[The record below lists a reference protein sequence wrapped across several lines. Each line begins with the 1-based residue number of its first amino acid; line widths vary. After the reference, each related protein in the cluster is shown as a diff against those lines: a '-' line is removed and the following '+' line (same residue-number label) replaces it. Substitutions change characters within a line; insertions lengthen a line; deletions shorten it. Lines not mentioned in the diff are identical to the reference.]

1 VNQILENPW
10 KCLWL
15 GVGLAI
21 LIAAISLATAGSDV
35 LGFVSLLIRWLHVLA
50 AIVWVGLVVF
60 VNFVQLVAV
69 TEADESQRGFIAK
82 AIVARVASWFRHAS
96 TVTVAA
102 GMLLLLAGG
111 YVLPNVIYG
120 SGVFVPPARSIL
132 LWVGALGGIVMW
144 TFVHMFIWPAMQ
156 VVLGLRAASP
166 ELRSK
171 SFEKVQTFARLNL
184 VLAVPVTFAM
194 VAAAHLF

>member
-1 VNQILENPW
+1 VKQILENPW
-10 KCLWL
+10 NCLWL
-15 GVGLAI
+15 GFALAI
-21 LIAAISLATAGSDV
+21 LMAALSLATAGSDV

-69 TEADESQRGFIAK
+69 TEADEDQRGFIAK

-132 LWVGALGGIVMW
+132 LWVGALGGIAMW

-156 VVLGLRAASP
+156 VVLGLRAAST
-166 ELRSK
+166 ELRLR
-171 SFEKVQTFARLNL
+171 SFEKVRIFARLNL

>member
-1 VNQILENPW
+1 VKQILENPW
-10 KCLWL
+10 YSLWL
-15 GVGLAI
+15 GFGLAI
-21 LIAAISLATAGSDV
+21 LMAALSLVSAGPDL

-50 AIVWVGLVVF
+50 AIVWVGLVIF
-60 VNFVQLVAV
+60 VNFVQLVAIM
-69 TEADESQRGFIAK
+69 EADEGQRGFIGK
-82 AIVARVASWFRHAS
+82 AIGTRVALWFRHAS
-96 TVTVAA
+96 TVTVVA

-156 VVLGLRAASP
+156 VVLGLRPASS
-166 ELRSK
+166 ELRSQ
-171 SFEKVQTFARLNL
+171 SFEKVRTFARLNL